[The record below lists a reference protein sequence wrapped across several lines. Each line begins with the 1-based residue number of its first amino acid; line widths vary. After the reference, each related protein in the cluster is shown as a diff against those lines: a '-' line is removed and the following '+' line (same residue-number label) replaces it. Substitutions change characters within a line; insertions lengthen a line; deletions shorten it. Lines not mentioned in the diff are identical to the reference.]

1 MAIPISYNLRNLIV
15 RKTTTVLTVGG
26 IGLTVAVLVAV
37 LALVEGL
44 RASFEASGRP
54 LNVLVMRKGAT
65 AELMSVVMRSDFQ
78 AMKFKPGIAQNRNG
92 EPMASLE
99 MVTILNNLGSGRASE
114 GMNINLR
121 GLTPIGI
128 EMRDQVHLI
137 AGRYFEPGKRE
148 VVVGKNIA
156 ARYPKAR
163 LGQHVRF
170 GRGQWEVVGI
180 MDGGRSNAS
189 SEIYAD
195 LNQVSGDYNRTEY
208 LSSALIRAVDPVAVQ
223 ALGNSLEGDP
233 RFNISTQS
241 EREYYASQMVSAA
254 PVRFMGLLVCV
265 IMAVG
270 SSFAAMNT
278 MYAAVARRSA
288 DIGMLRTL
296 GFSRAGILT
305 SFLLESLIL
314 SLLGGIAGCLL
325 ALPLNNFHTRM
336 GSFVTFSEI
345 SFSLRMTPEVLAM
358 GLGFGMLM
366 GVLGGFF
373 PARSASRKEILA
385 ALRAA

>member
-99 MVTILNNLGSGRASE
+99 MVTILNNLGSGKASE

-128 EMRDQVHLI
+128 EMRDQVHLM

-208 LSSALIRAVDPVAVQ
+208 LSSALIRALDPVAVQ

-254 PVRFMGLLVCV
+254 PVRFMGVLVCV

-314 SLLGGIAGCLL
+314 SLLGGLAGCLL

>member
-99 MVTILNNLGSGRASE
+99 MVTILNNLGSGKASE

-121 GLTPIGI
+121 GLAPIGI
-128 EMRDQVHLI
+128 EMRDQVHLM

-325 ALPLNNFHTRM
+325 ALPLNSFHTRM

-358 GLGFGMLM
+358 GVGFGMLM

>member
-1 MAIPISYNLRNLIV
+1 MAIPLSYNLRNLQV
-15 RKTTTVLTVGG
+15 RKTTTFLTAMG

-44 RASFEASGRP
+44 RSSFEASGRP
-54 LNVLVMRKGAT
+54 LHLLVMRKGAT
-65 AELMSVVMRSDFQ
+65 AELMSVVTRADFQ
-78 AMKFKPGIAQNRNG
+78 LMKFKPGIAQDQNG
-92 EPMASLE
+92 QALASLE
-99 MVTILNNLGSGRASE
+99 MVTMLNNLGSGKAAE

-128 EMRDQVHLI
+128 QMRDQVHLI
-137 AGRYFEPGKRE
+137 SGRFFQPGKRE
-148 VVVGKNIA
+148 IVVGKNIE
-156 ARYPKAR
+156 ARYPRAR
-163 LGQHVRF
+163 LGARVRF
-170 GRGQWEVVGI
+170 GRGEWEVVGV

-195 LNQVSGDYNRTEY
+195 LNQVSADYGRTEY
-208 LSSALIRAVDPVAVQ
+208 LSAALIRAVDPAAMQ
-223 ALGNSLEGDP
+223 ALRNSLEGDP

-254 PVRFMGLLVCV
+254 PVRFMGLLVCG

-288 DIGMLRTL
+288 DVGMLRVL
-296 GFSRAGILT
+296 GFSQAGILT
-305 SFLLESLIL
+305 SFLVESLIL
-314 SLLGGIAGCLL
+314 AAMGGVLGCLL
-325 ALPLNNFHTRM
+325 ALPLNNFHTRI

-345 SFSLRMTPEVLAM
+345 SFSLRMTPEVIAA
-358 GLGFGMLM
+358 GVGFGMLM
-366 GVLGGFF
+366 GILGGFF
-373 PARSASRKEILA
+373 PARAAAKKEILA
-385 ALRAA
+385 AFRAV

>member
-1 MAIPISYNLRNLIV
+1 MAIPISYNLRNLMV
-15 RKTTTVLTVGG
+15 RKTTTVLTALG

-44 RASFEASGRP
+44 RSSFEASGRP

-65 AELMSVVMRSDFQ
+65 AELLSVVSRSNFQ
-78 AMKFKPGIAQNRNG
+78 DIKYKPGIARDQNG
-92 EPMASLE
+92 QPLASLE
-99 MVTILNNLGSGRASE
+99 MVTILNNLGTGKASE

-121 GLTPIGI
+121 GLTPVGI

-137 AGRYFEPGKRE
+137 AGRFFEPGRRE
-148 VVVGKNIA
+148 LVVGKNIV
-156 ARYPKAR
+156 ARYPKAS
-163 LGQHVRF
+163 LGSRVHF
-170 GRGQWEVVGI
+170 GRGNWDVVGI

-195 LNQVSGDYNRTEY
+195 LNQISGDYNRSEY
-208 LSSALIRAVDPVAVQ
+208 LSSALIRTVDPVAMQ
-223 ALGNSLEGDP
+223 ALRNSLESDP
-233 RFNISTQS
+233 RFNFSTQS

-254 PVRFMGLLVCV
+254 PVRFMGLLVCT

-296 GFSRAGILT
+296 GFSRAGILA
-305 SFLLESLIL
+305 SFLVESLIL
-314 SLLGGIAGCLL
+314 SVIGGILGCLL
-325 ALPLNNFHTRM
+325 VLPLNDVHTRI
-336 GSFVTFSEI
+336 GSFITFSEI
-345 SFSLRMTPEVLAM
+345 SFSLRVTPQVLAM
-358 GLGFGMLM
+358 GIGFGILM
-366 GVLGGFF
+366 GLIGGFF
-373 PARSASRKEILA
+373 PARAAARKEILA
-385 ALRAA
+385 AFRTA

>member
-78 AMKFKPGIAQNRNG
+78 TMKFKPGIALNRNG

-99 MVTILNNLGSGRASE
+99 MVTILNNLASGKASE

-128 EMRDQVHLI
+128 EMRDQVHLM
-137 AGRYFEPGKRE
+137 AGRFFEPGKRE

-170 GRGQWEVVGI
+170 GRGQWEVIGI

-208 LSSALIRAVDPVAVQ
+208 LSSALIRAVDPVAMQ
-223 ALGNSLEGDP
+223 ALENNLEGDP

-305 SFLLESLIL
+305 SFLVESLIL
-314 SLLGGIAGCLL
+314 SVLGGLAGCLL

-345 SFSLRMTPEVLAM
+345 SFSLRMTPEVLAA
-358 GLGFGMLM
+358 GVGFGMLM
-366 GVLGGFF
+366 GVIGGLF
-373 PARSASRKEILA
+373 PARSAARKEILA
-385 ALRAA
+385 AFRAV

>member
-1 MAIPISYNLRNLIV
+1 MAIPIVYNLRNLQV
-15 RKTTTVLTVGG
+15 RKTTTLLTAMG

-44 RASFEASGRP
+44 RSSFEASGQP

-65 AELMSVVMRSDFQ
+65 AELMSVVTRTDFQ
-78 AMKFKPGIAQNRNG
+78 AIRYKPGIAMDRNG
-92 EPMASLE
+92 TPLASLE
-99 MVTILNNLGSGRASE
+99 MVTIINNLGTGKAAE

-121 GLTPIGI
+121 GLTPVGI
-128 EMRDQVHLI
+128 EMRDQVHLLS
-137 AGRYFEPGKRE
+137 GRYFEPGRRE
-148 VVVGKNIA
+148 VVVGKNIVV
-156 ARYPKAR
+156 RYPSVR
-163 LGQHVRF
+163 LGSRVHF
-170 GRGQWEVVGI
+170 GRGDWDVVGI

-195 LNQVSGDYNRTEY
+195 LNQISSDYNRSEF
-208 LSSALIRAVDPVAVQ
+208 LSSALIRAVDPIAMQ
-223 ALGNSLEGDP
+223 ALRNDLEADP

-241 EREYYASQMVSAA
+241 EREYYLSQMVSAT
-254 PVRFMGLLVCV
+254 PVRFMGLLVCT

-288 DIGMLRTL
+288 DIGMLRVL
-296 GFSRAGILT
+296 GFSRAGILA

-314 SLLGGIAGCLL
+314 SGLGGLVGCLL
-325 ALPLNNFHTRM
+325 ALPLNNFHTRI

-345 SFSLRMTPEVLAM
+345 SFSLRMSPQVVATGLA
-358 GLGFGMLM
+358 FGILM
-366 GVLGGFF
+366 GIVGGFF
-373 PARSASRKEILA
+373 PARAAARKEILA
-385 ALRAA
+385 AFRAT

>member
-1 MAIPISYNLRNLIV
+1 MAIPISYNVRNLVV

-26 IGLTVAVLVAV
+26 IALTVAVLVAV

-44 RASFEASGRP
+44 RSAFEASGRP
-54 LNVLVMRKGAT
+54 LNVLVMRKGST
-65 AELMSVVMRSDFQ
+65 AELMSVVTRSDFQ
-78 AMKFKPGIAQNRNG
+78 VMKFKPGIATNRNNQ
-92 EPMASLE
+92 PMASLE
-99 MVTILNNLGSGRASE
+99 MVTMINNLGNGKAAE

-137 AGRYFEPGKRE
+137 SGRFFEPGKRE
-148 VVVGKNIA
+148 IIVGKNIA
-156 ARYPKAR
+156 ARYPKAS
-163 LGQHVRF
+163 LGSRVRF
-170 GRGQWEVVGI
+170 GRGQWDVVGV
-180 MDGGRSNAS
+180 MDGGRSSAS

-195 LNQVSGDYNRTEY
+195 LNQISADYSRTEY
-208 LSSALIRAVDPVAVQ
+208 LSAALIRASDPVAMQ
-223 ALGNSLEGDP
+223 ALRNNLEGDP

-241 EREYYASQMVSAA
+241 EREYYESQMVSAT

-288 DIGMLRTL
+288 DIGMLRVL

-305 SFLLESLIL
+305 SFLVESVIL
-314 SLLGGIAGCLL
+314 SVMGGAVGCLL
-325 ALPLNNFHTRM
+325 ALPLNNFQTRI

-345 SFSLRMTPEVLAM
+345 SFSLRMTPEVMAA
-358 GLGFGMLM
+358 GVGFGMLM

-373 PARSASRKEILA
+373 PARSAAKKEILA
-385 ALRAA
+385 AFRAV

>member
-1 MAIPISYNLRNLIV
+1 
-15 RKTTTVLTVGG
+15 
-26 IGLTVAVLVAV
+26 
-37 LALVEGL
+37 
-44 RASFEASGRP
+44 

-128 EMRDQVHLI
+128 EMRDQVHLM

>member
-1 MAIPISYNLRNLIV
+1 
-15 RKTTTVLTVGG
+15 
-26 IGLTVAVLVAV
+26 
-37 LALVEGL
+37 
-44 RASFEASGRP
+44 
-54 LNVLVMRKGAT
+54 
-65 AELMSVVMRSDFQ
+65 
-78 AMKFKPGIAQNRNG
+78 
-92 EPMASLE
+92 
-99 MVTILNNLGSGRASE
+99 
-114 GMNINLR
+114 
-121 GLTPIGI
+121 
-128 EMRDQVHLI
+128 
-137 AGRYFEPGKRE
+137 
-148 VVVGKNIA
+148 
-156 ARYPKAR
+156 
-163 LGQHVRF
+163 
-170 GRGQWEVVGI
+170 VVGI

-208 LSSALIRAVDPVAVQ
+208 LSSALIRAVDPVAMQ
-223 ALGNSLEGDP
+223 ALENNLEGDP

-305 SFLLESLIL
+305 SFLVESLIL
-314 SLLGGIAGCLL
+314 SVLGGLAGCLL

-358 GLGFGMLM
+358 GVGFGMLM
-366 GVLGGFF
+366 GVIGGLF
-373 PARSASRKEILA
+373 PARSAARKEILA
-385 ALRAA
+385 AFRAV

>member
-1 MAIPISYNLRNLIV
+1 MAIPISYNLRNLMV
-15 RKTTTVLTVGG
+15 RKTTTVLTALG

-44 RASFEASGRP
+44 RSSFEASGRP

-65 AELMSVVMRSDFQ
+65 AELLSVVTRSNFQDF
-78 AMKFKPGIAQNRNG
+78 KFKPGIARDQNG
-92 EPMASLE
+92 QPLASLE
-99 MVTILNNLGSGRASE
+99 MVTIINNLGTGKAAE
-114 GMNINLR
+114 GMNLNLR
-121 GLTPIGI
+121 GLTPVGV

-137 AGRYFEPGKRE
+137 AGRFFEPGRRE
-148 VVVGKNIA
+148 LVVGKNIV
-156 ARYPKAR
+156 ARFPKVR
-163 LGQHVRF
+163 LGSRVHF
-170 GRGQWEVVGI
+170 GRGDWDVVGI

-195 LNQVSGDYNRTEY
+195 LNQISGDYNRTEF
-208 LSSALIRAVDPVAVQ
+208 LSSALLRAVDPVGMQ
-223 ALGNSLEGDP
+223 ALRNSLETDP
-233 RFNISTQS
+233 RFNFSTQS
-241 EREYYASQMVSAA
+241 EREYYASQMASAG
-254 PVRFMGLLVCV
+254 PIRFMGLLVCT

-288 DIGMLRTL
+288 DIGMLRVL

-314 SLLGGIAGCLL
+314 SVIGGVLGCLL
-325 ALPLNNFHTRM
+325 VLPLNDAHTRI

-345 SFSLRMTPEVLAM
+345 SFTLRMTPQVLATGIGFGILM
-358 GLGFGMLM
+358 GL
-366 GVLGGFF
+366 LGGFF
-373 PARSASRKEILA
+373 PARSAAKKEILA
-385 ALRAA
+385 AFRAA

>member
-15 RKTTTVLTVGG
+15 RKTTTMLTVGG

-65 AELMSVVMRSDFQ
+65 AELMSVVTRSDFQ
-78 AMKFKPGIAQNRNG
+78 AMKFKPGIACNRND
-92 EPMASLE
+92 EPLASLE
-99 MVTILNNLGSGRASE
+99 MVTILNNLGNGKASE

-121 GLTPIGI
+121 GLDPIGI
-128 EMRDQVHLI
+128 EMRDQVHLMS
-137 AGRYFEPGKRE
+137 GRFFEPGKRE

-156 ARYPKAR
+156 ARYPRAR

-208 LSSALIRAVDPVAVQ
+208 LSSALIRAVDRVAMQ
-223 ALGNSLEGDP
+223 ALENSLEADP

-241 EREYYASQMVSAA
+241 ERDYYASQMVSAA

-305 SFLLESLIL
+305 SFLVESLIL
-314 SLLGGIAGCLL
+314 SLLGGLAGCLL

-345 SFSLRMTPEVLAM
+345 SFSLRMTPQVLAM
-358 GLGFGMLM
+358 GVGFGMLM
-366 GVLGGFF
+366 GVIGGLF
-373 PARSASRKEILA
+373 PARSAARKEILA
-385 ALRAA
+385 AFRAV

>member
-99 MVTILNNLGSGRASE
+99 MVTILNNLGSGKASE

-128 EMRDQVHLI
+128 EMRDQVHLMV
-137 AGRYFEPGKRE
+137 GRYFEPGKRE

-208 LSSALIRAVDPVAVQ
+208 LSSALIRALDPVAVQ

-254 PVRFMGLLVCV
+254 PVRFMGVLVCV

-314 SLLGGIAGCLL
+314 SLLGGLAGCLL

>member
-1 MAIPISYNLRNLIV
+1 MAIPITYNLRNLIV

-65 AELMSVVMRSDFQ
+65 AELMSVVTRSDFQ
-78 AMKFKPGIAQNRNG
+78 TMKFKPGIACNRNG
-92 EPMASLE
+92 EPLASLE
-99 MVTILNNLGSGRASE
+99 MVTILNNLGNGKASE

-121 GLTPIGI
+121 GLAPIGV
-128 EMRDQVHLI
+128 EMRDQVHLM
-137 AGRYFEPGKRE
+137 AGRFFEPGKRK

-189 SEIYAD
+189 SEMYAD

-208 LSSALIRAVDPVAVQ
+208 LSSALIRAVDPVAMQ
-223 ALGNSLEGDP
+223 ALENSLEGDP
-233 RFNISTQS
+233 RFNIGTQS

-278 MYAAVARRSA
+278 MYAAVSRRSA

-305 SFLLESLIL
+305 SFLVESLIL
-314 SLLGGIAGCLL
+314 SVLGGLAGCLL

-336 GSFVTFSEI
+336 GSFVTFSDI
-345 SFSLRMTPEVLAM
+345 TFSLRMTPEVLAA
-358 GLGFGMLM
+358 GVGFGMLM
-366 GVLGGFF
+366 GVIGGFF
-373 PARSASRKEILA
+373 PARSAARKEILA
-385 ALRAA
+385 AFRAV

>member
-128 EMRDQVHLI
+128 EMRDQVHLM

>member
-1 MAIPISYNLRNLIV
+1 MAIPISYNVRNLVV

-26 IGLTVAVLVAV
+26 IALTVAVLVAV

-44 RASFEASGRP
+44 RSAFEASGRP
-54 LNVLVMRKGAT
+54 LNVLVMRKGST
-65 AELMSVVMRSDFQ
+65 AELMSVVTRSDFQ
-78 AMKFKPGIAQNRNG
+78 VMKFKPGIATNRNNQ
-92 EPMASLE
+92 PMASLE
-99 MVTILNNLGSGRASE
+99 MVTMINNLGNGKAAE

-137 AGRYFEPGKRE
+137 SGRFFEPGKRE
-148 VVVGKNIA
+148 IIVGKNIA
-156 ARYPKAR
+156 ERYPKAS
-163 LGQHVRF
+163 LGSRVRF
-170 GRGQWEVVGI
+170 GRGQWDVVGV
-180 MDGGRSNAS
+180 MDGGRSSAS

-195 LNQVSGDYNRTEY
+195 LNQISADYSRTEY
-208 LSSALIRAVDPVAVQ
+208 LSAALIRASDPVAMQ
-223 ALGNSLEGDP
+223 ALRNNLEGDP

-241 EREYYASQMVSAA
+241 EREYYESQMVSAT

-288 DIGMLRTL
+288 DIGMLRVL

-305 SFLLESLIL
+305 SFLVESVIL
-314 SLLGGIAGCLL
+314 SVMGGAVGCLL
-325 ALPLNNFHTRM
+325 ALPLNNFQTRI

-345 SFSLRMTPEVLAM
+345 SFSLRMTPEVMAA
-358 GLGFGMLM
+358 GVGFGMLM

-373 PARSASRKEILA
+373 PARSAAKKEILA
-385 ALRAA
+385 AFRAV